1 MSSTASDGRGEEEVE
16 ERFMGMKYDLRYF
29 VAPPIVLAFT
39 HGEVKKKKRRRM
51 TPQNGPDDNDLPE
64 TRLPFY

>member
-39 HGEVKKKKRRRM
+39 HGEVKKKKRRK
-51 TPQNGPDDNDLPE
+51 
-64 TRLPFY
+64 